1 MARDVEVTDKIDQVR
16 VMLFDRGIQGLGS
29 VTVPVK

>member
-1 MARDVEVTDKIDQVR
+1 MARDVEITDKIDQVR
-16 VMLFDRGIQGLGS
+16 VMLFDRRIQGLGS